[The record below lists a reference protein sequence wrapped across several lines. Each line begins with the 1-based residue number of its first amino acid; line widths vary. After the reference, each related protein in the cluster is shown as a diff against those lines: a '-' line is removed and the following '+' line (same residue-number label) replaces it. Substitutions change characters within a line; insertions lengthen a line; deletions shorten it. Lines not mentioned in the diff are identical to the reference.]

1 MLLCFSSNDV
11 MLLEQRYQEE
21 QESHD
26 QLVRE
31 LQKQLDILEKEKTE
45 QIQTVKQQVR
55 NACNQNLQDWHLILI
70 TLHDWYLV
78 V

>member
-1 MLLCFSSNDV
+1 

-55 NACNQNLQDWHLILI
+55 NACNQNLQD
-70 TLHDWYLV
+70 
-78 V
+78 